1 MTDPEHLRT
10 VAVRMLATALE
21 TSDEELARTLAE
33 RASEYFDRAAAI
45 EAAKPSVADG
55 SGP

>member
-1 MTDPEHLRT
+1 MTDPEHLRKA
-10 VAVRMLATALE
+10 AVRLLATALE

-45 EAAKPSVADG
+45 EAAKP
-55 SGP
+55 P